1 MTEELQVAGMT
12 CGHCVRAVTLAIQ
25 KRDPAAKVEVDL
37 EAGRVR
43 ADSRLS
49 RDEIAALVTA
59 EGYSVAA

>member
-59 EGYSVAA
+59 EGYAVAA